1 MCSSE
6 NKALYF
12 EFPTKAYIKT
22 DESAKIYEDLWSL
35 VPEYVKCCREE
46 AESNQVTVGA
56 DSNDQKNY
64 IIDKVALFKPN
75 ETPPEVID
83 GTLQLG
89 SSFLICL

>member
-1 MCSSE
+1 
-6 NKALYF
+6 
-12 EFPTKAYIKT
+12 
-22 DESAKIYEDLWSL
+22 
-35 VPEYVKCCREE
+35 
-46 AESNQVTVGA
+46 VTVGA

-89 SSFLICL
+89 SSFLICLQTGEQAIPTPDYSWLLKNGMTE